1 MVSFSETFKPV
12 NVNRERGSRGE
23 EKDIIKD
30 TVSTLSFS
38 SNQVQPEALPESE
51 VTEEL
56 VESSLPE
63 DGYRLEEPE
72 EESVDS
78 SLPEDG
84 YRLEEPEDVLQ
95 SSLPEDG
102 YRLEESTNSGA
113 LVGLPTGVEKGTY
126 SENDIVAR
134 PELFEPVR
142 DYIEDRYGLQAVEN
156 KTNAEVVELFL
167 DNRRGNASGNS
178 IKAIGEV
185 DYLMD
190 AKEDPDRLLK
200 AGKAYAI
207 FEGMENITGEGV
219 TWSEFGRAM
228 GDYAFSVIV
237 DPINLAGGIIGKAV
251 GGTALRA
258 GVKTASDLA
267 RREASKQLLAGATK
281 EAAKKTTNKI
291 MKQSAKTLAV
301 EGAAEISEFAAKMA
315 SEKALTRVLSKQGIK
330 EISTATVIDAAAS
343 SGTEFLYQRSLLE
356 TNVQSEIN
364 KSAVGLAALTSMA
377 MGGIQAG
384 IVAKRGFTDTA
395 LITEVVKQSTPK
407 EISSELKKSLSEWAS
422 STPEKG
428 IPWLEKVKKG
438 KILGPEDGDFFID
451 LILGRSAQEAKE
463 GVKATPALKG
473 LAQIMQEGGYFF
485 TKENDEDTIS
495 NFIADFIKDKF
506 DQEDINSIVKALN
519 PKASKSKSLKKQ
531 LLSPDQFSEAFAKTI
546 NKSAREM
553 NSVAQA
559 SKNLKIDIKD
569 LTLSDVMSEALG
581 HNLVPFGDKKKFSG
595 PFISNL
601 SEIQNKFIRSLVS
614 HPSTTMLNLFGYTG
628 AASLDASTDLTMAL
642 YKASAGTLK
651 SVLRVGDKGGTELE
665 AAKHLIFGT
674 KDRIKFA
681 LDPDMT
687 YAAYKSAILRSTGGL
702 KTLDRT
708 LAGGIDVAT
717 TVDQMVSVGGKGGVV
732 QNKLDTIINGM
743 QHASGVHFQD
753 SLTKSQ
759 EYVSQM
765 NKMLRLKF
773 KMGWNEF
780 YTDPDVKKYMATTDY
795 KELELMA
802 VMRTNENIFSKSYKG
817 TDTIGQI
824 AGFIEDM
831 RGIPGLG
838 FMVPFGKFFNNTIDF
853 GVKNTPL
860 LNIAAKASGKYS
872 KEASNKSYLELNARG
887 AVVAGLVYGMAQ
899 DEDENRRQ
907 GLGLYEE
914 VINGE
919 VVSQQYDYPLSL
931 FKAASRI
938 ISYNMAGEEVPP
950 EIIAQVGK
958 DFGGGGLTR
967 NLTKTGEGFA
977 EFGAAILAGELKEAG
992 VQGVDIVSD
1001 IVAQGISG
1009 FLRPLQPVDTALGIG
1024 LNVSQRPKDTAQGN
1038 KFVGDSF
1045 KYIDTLAS
1053 FVVGESGPPKV
1064 SAATGE
1070 FDQQSSTSFGG
1081 IRAPMLTDT
1090 QRLMNLLGVNQWS
1103 INTGL
1108 SKEKR
1113 LFIPEATNELQRQLS
1128 LSLEHYASQKMNNA
1142 AFRASTR
1149 ENQLDLWNEKVKQIK
1164 EEAKFN
1170 LLLSYDG
1177 PQSTLRAQYD
1187 LVNKYKVKEIEET
1200 IDSLNIQNKDF
1211 KNKTMGELTLGE
1223 LMVIEDTLET
1233 NEFTDKINIP
1243 AGLYDEGDT

>member
-38 SNQVQPEALPESE
+38 SNQAQPEALPEPE

-56 VESSLPE
+56 AEYSLPE

-126 SENDIVAR
+126 SEDDIVAR

-251 GGTALRA
+251 GGTAIRA
-258 GVKTASDLA
+258 ATKTAADVA
-267 RREASKQLLAGATK
+267 KREASRQLLAGATK
-281 EAAKKTTNKI
+281 ETAKKTSNKI
-291 MKQSAKTLAV
+291 MKKASKTLAV

-519 PKASKSKSLKKQ
+519 PKASKSKSPKTQ
-531 LLSPDQFSEAFAKTI
+531 LLSPEQFSEAFAKTI

-559 SKNLKIDIKD
+559 SKNLEIDIKD

-595 PFISNL
+595 PFISNM

-614 HPSTTMLNLFGYTG
+614 HPSTTLLNLVGYTS
-628 AASLDASTDLTMAL
+628 AAGLDASTDLTMAL

-651 SVLRVGDKGGTELE
+651 SVLRVGDKGGAELE
-665 AAKHLIFGT
+665 AAKHLMLGT

-773 KMGWNEF
+773 KKGWNEF
-780 YTDPDVKKYMATTDY
+780 YTDPDVKKYMATKDY

-802 VMRTNENIFSKSYKG
+802 VMRTNENIFSKSYKNNS
-817 TDTIGQI
+817 DTLGQI

-950 EIIAQVGK
+950 DIIKQVGK

-992 VQGVDIVSD
+992 IQGVDIASD

-1009 FLRPLQPVDTALGIG
+1009 FLRPLQPVDTALGVA
-1024 LNVSQRPKDTAQGN
+1024 LNVDQRPKDVAQGN
-1038 KFVGDSF
+1038 KFIGDSF
-1045 KYIDTLAS
+1045 RYIDTTAS
-1053 FVVGESGPPKV
+1053 FLKGESAPPKV
-1064 SAATGE
+1064 SGAGGPI
-1070 FDQQSSTSFGG
+1070 DQQSATSFGG
-1081 IRAPMLTDT
+1081 PRAPRLTDT
-1090 QRLMNLLGVNQWS
+1090 QRLMNLLGINQWAVNS
-1103 INTGL
+1103 KL

-1113 LFIPEATNELQRQLS
+1113 EYIPGAVNAYNMVMYLSLEDWAAKKMKNKAFRQLS
-1128 LSLEHYASQKMNNA
+1128 RDDQMIRWKE
-1142 AFRASTR
+1142 RVDR
-1149 ENQLDLWNEKVKQIK
+1149 IK
-1164 EEAKFN
+1164 DDAKT
-1170 LLLSYDG
+1170 LLFLRYNG
-1177 PQSTLRAQYD
+1177 PQNTLGAQYD
-1187 LVNKYKVKEIEET
+1187 LVSKNSIET
-1200 IDSLNIQNKDF
+1200 IRLA
-1211 KNKTMGELTLGE
+1211 
-1223 LMVIEDTLET
+1223 IEDLGIENKELGDLNSGEISLVERQIDLTEYYKRV
-1233 NEFTDKINIP
+1233 NINP
-1243 AGLYDEGDT
+1243 ASVD